1 MSNEVVAPVVAP
13 VDAPKARRATVA
25 DKDIIKGWQAMALR
39 VNEKGEKNG
48 TVQEVADSL
57 GMLKASLIQRVTS
70 LRGLGIP
77 LLKMPKIGV
86 GNRKKDISK
95 LQALLSEINTEL
107 GVEVEGDETA
117 DEGGEG

>member
-1 MSNEVVAPVVAP
+1 
-13 VDAPKARRATVA
+13 
-25 DKDIIKGWQAMALR
+25 
-39 VNEKGEKNG
+39 
-48 TVQEVADSL
+48 
-57 GMLKASLIQRVTS
+57 MLKASLIQRVTS

-107 GVEVEGDETA
+107 GLEVEGDETA